1 MQKKLWMM
9 VLKLYFPYF
18 AILIE
23 GVSLGAFCSAPSI
36 ENRLVSSR
44 NRIKDFGCVCYI
56 LVEDFILFLSH

>member
-44 NRIKDFGCVCYI
+44 NRIEDFGCVCYI